1 MEERMIGKIIVK
13 SFGIEPTILENG
25 SIMKARIYPVVAAL
39 LAMSC
44 IGAFAEDA
52 MVKGVVKKIDGA
64 AAKITLTSGP
74 IKSLDMNDDNMTM
87 VYKVQDPA
95 LLKQVNVGD
104 KVQFQADSVNGQIL
118 VTKLEKAK

>member
-1 MEERMIGKIIVK
+1 
-13 SFGIEPTILENG
+13 
-25 SIMKARIYPVVAAL
+25 MKARIYPVVAAL

-95 LLKQVNVGD
+95 MLKQVNVGD

>member
-104 KVQFQADSVNGQIL
+104 KVQFQADSVNGQIV
-118 VTKLEKAK
+118 VTKMEKAK

>member
-1 MEERMIGKIIVK
+1 
-13 SFGIEPTILENG
+13 
-25 SIMKARIYPVVAAL
+25 MKARIYPAFAAAL

-64 AAKITLTSGP
+64 AGKVTLTSGP

-87 VYKVQDPA
+87 VYRVQDSA
-95 LLKQVNVGD
+95 MLSQVKVGD
-104 KVQFQADSVNGQIL
+104 KVQFQASSANGQIM
-118 VTKLEKAK
+118 VTKIEKAK

>member
-1 MEERMIGKIIVK
+1 
-13 SFGIEPTILENG
+13 
-25 SIMKARIYPVVAAL
+25 MKARVYPVVAAAL

-104 KVQFQADSVNGQIL
+104 KVQFQADSVNGQIM
-118 VTKLEKAK
+118 VTKIEKAK